1 MARAG
6 YNLVGLQ
13 LERAWP
19 APLRGMDLTMEAM
32 ESHRKGDSKQGCDG
46 VRCKTKVRDR
56 VSWTGT
62 VALGLR
68 AGRARHENHFGGE
81 RQDLVP

>member
-19 APLRGMDLTMEAM
+19 APLRGMDLTVEAM
-32 ESHRKGDSKQGCDG
+32 ESHRKGDSKG
-46 VRCKTKVRDR
+46 VMGSDAKQRLEIR